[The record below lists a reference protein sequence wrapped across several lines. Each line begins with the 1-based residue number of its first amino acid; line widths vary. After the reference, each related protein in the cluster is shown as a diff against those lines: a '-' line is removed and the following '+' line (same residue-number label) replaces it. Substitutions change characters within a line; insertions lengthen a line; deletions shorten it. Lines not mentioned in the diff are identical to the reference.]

1 MFINFIDF
9 ILNFYYIFE
18 NKINLNQ
25 IYMILKNYCFFFFY
39 IKVLFFKL
47 NNLFFFKYFLLL
59 NIFEFNYIY
68 FNKSVIYGIKFSLS
82 ILFLIFIRAGIPRYR
97 YDFLT
102 ILGWNRF
109 FFLTFMVFIL
119 LLVQYLF

>member
-1 MFINFIDF
+1 MFINLIDF

-18 NKINLNQ
+18 NKINLNKFYFF
-25 IYMILKNYCFFFFY
+25 IKNYYFFFLN
-39 IKVLFFKL
+39 IKFLFFTFTDVL
-47 NNLFFFKYFLLL
+47 VFKYLSYL
-59 NIFEFNYIY
+59 NIVEFNYIY
-68 FNKSVIYGIKFSLS
+68 SNKSIIYGLKFSLS

-109 FFLTFMVFIL
+109 FFLTFTVFIL
-119 LLVQYLF
+119 LLVQYLI